1 MTFLVKNCNI
11 LQQFYQFLTALRKCF
26 FNIAIFYEYILIRL
40 HDIKIP
46 FSNLKKIIIIFI
58 TRDAIQILIRSH
70 RIFVSITGL
79 YVNGI
84 IIYYT
89 QKNRKQFGKKR
100 GKN

>member
-1 MTFLVKNCNI
+1 MKNCNI

-46 FSNLKKIIIIFI
+46 FSNLKKNYNYF
-58 TRDAIQILIRSH
+58 RDAIQILIRSH